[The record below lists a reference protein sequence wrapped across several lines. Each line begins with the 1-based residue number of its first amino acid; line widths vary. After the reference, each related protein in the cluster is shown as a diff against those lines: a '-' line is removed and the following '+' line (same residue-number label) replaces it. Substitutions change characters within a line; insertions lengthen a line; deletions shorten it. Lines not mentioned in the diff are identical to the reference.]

1 MVQESP
7 KIDRRT
13 AGDVEAE
20 LQQALFQLRDRNP
33 EWANFEPGAGLS
45 RAMVGIFSRLTEIV
59 IRRLN
64 GVPEKNF
71 LAFLDLLGAA
81 PLPPQPA
88 RVPLTF
94 TLAAGVVAEAVVRP
108 GTQVAAPPA
117 EGEKEPTIYETERE
131 LVVTAARLDSVFV
144 REPDQ
149 DRYADRSALVAAP
162 VPSGEPVFA
171 GDQRIEHIFYL
182 GHDAF
187 FGLPTLKEIRL
198 KVALTNDITP
208 DPPGDVQPDARLLRW
223 EIWDG
228 ARGISLSP
236 SLDTTSGL
244 TRSGEVVFTGAS
256 LTLHSPFPQLEVGGT
271 QSRWLRCRLLT
282 PITTSSARLD
292 TMVRESQLPF
302 IESVKIVVKL
312 DSNNQELPPDA
323 AFSNALPLDTTKD
336 FLPFGDSPKYGDTFY
351 FANRETLSK
360 AGAII
365 TLNVKST
372 DPASAGIK
380 PPAASNDLKLSW
392 EYWNGSK
399 WSELATV
406 DKTGLARVP
415 VRIPPVQFT
424 DTTKAL
430 TAPTGSVSFRLLPDA
445 AATTVNGVENIWV
458 RVRLVAGNYGV
469 PARYEPQLNKD
480 KLVEGYKLI
489 DATLAPPSL
498 SSLSVDYNL
507 VTEESTTDA
516 LVAYNDFA
524 FERASRSFKPFRPSI
539 DTEPTLYL
547 GFSLPRAGSPFPNRK
562 LSLFADAVAFRHG
575 ERYGPLWPNR
585 SRQAGDPGAIVE
597 HRFWLTNKSA
607 RPARFTL
614 RIYGSSWR
622 PSQLQS
628 FALGAGKS
636 EAVSIPVTIPGEKA
650 RGDKDRGFLL
660 LRNSEEPSFEY
671 GATFETFAVEQET
684 AKRSQLSWDY
694 WNGKEWA
701 SLAVRDDS
709 RGFILPGLIEFIAP
723 GDFAMRGEFGLDR
736 FWLRVRLKSGEY
748 KFAPYLN
755 RLLLNTM
762 MAAQTVT
769 VRDEMLGSSDASS
782 NQTRR
787 STRAPVLQGERLEVR
802 EPEMPSTDETARITS
817 EEGGDA
823 IRAVRDAAGL
833 VKEIWVRWH
842 AVPDFYSSG
851 ARDRHYVLDRLTGEV
866 RFGDGQNGMIPPA
879 MTGNLSLRRYQ
890 TGGGAS
896 GNRPAG
902 VITQLKTT
910 VPYIDKVINFVPAT
924 GGANAEDFSS
934 LIARAPRRL
943 RHGDRAVTLED
954 YEDLAKLA
962 SPEVARVKCVPLYDL
977 AADPDATRQK
987 LGFVSLIIVPRSL
1000 DPKPVPSLELLSRV
1014 RDYLDS
1020 HRSLN
1025 TDIAVVGPDYMRV
1038 DVEATLGVRSLEESR
1053 EVEVAVSRVL
1063 ARFLH
1068 PLTGGLEGEGW
1079 DFGRKPHKSDLYA
1092 LLEDTPGVDHVI
1104 ALRVGEFKER
1114 ADAATTDR
1122 FLVHSGTHKIS
1133 LTMEES

>member
-7 KIDRRT
+7 KIDHRT
-13 AGDVEAE
+13 AGHVEAE
-20 LQQALFQLRDRNP
+20 LQQALLQLRDRNP
-33 EWANFEPGAGLS
+33 EWANFDPGAGLS
-45 RAMVGIFSRLTEIV
+45 RAMTGIFSRLAEIV

-94 TLAAGVVAEAVVRP
+94 TLAAGVVTEAVVRP

-149 DRYADRSALVAAP
+149 DRYANRSAIVAAP

-187 FGLPTLKEIRL
+187 FSLPALKEIRL
-198 KVALTNDITP
+198 RVVLTRNITP
-208 DPPGDVQPDARLLRW
+208 DPPEAVQPDARLLQW

-228 ARGISLSP
+228 ANGIALSP
-236 SLDTTSGL
+236 SQDTTSGL
-244 TRSGEVVFTGAS
+244 TRSGDVVFSGAS
-256 LTLHSPFPQLEVGGT
+256 LTLHSPFPQLEVAGT

-282 PITTSSARLD
+282 PITTSSVRLD
-292 TMVRESQLPF
+292 LMVRESQLPS
-302 IESVKIVVKL
+302 IQSVRIVVRL
-312 DSNNQELPPDA
+312 DSNNQGLPPDA

-351 FANRETLSK
+351 VANRETLSK

-365 TLNVKST
+365 TLNIKST
-372 DPASAGIK
+372 DAASAGIK
-380 PPAASNDLKLSW
+380 PPAASNDLKLKW

-406 DKTGLARVP
+406 DKNGVVGVP
-415 VRIPPVQFT
+415 PLQFT

-430 TAPTGSVSFRLLPDA
+430 TALTGSVSFKLPLDA
-445 AATTVNGVENIWV
+445 AATTVNGVENVWV

-469 PARYEPQLNKD
+469 PARYEPLNKE
-480 KLVEGYKLI
+480 KLADGYRLI

-498 SSLSVDYNL
+498 VSLLVDYNL
-507 VTEESTTDA
+507 VTQESPADS

-524 FERASRSFKPFRPSI
+524 FERAGLSLKPFQPSK

-547 GFSLPRAGSPFPNRK
+547 GFSVPRADLPFPNRK

-575 ERYGPLWPNR
+575 EKYGTLWPSR
-585 SRQAGDPGAIVE
+585 SMQAGDRGAIVE
-597 HRFWLTNKSA
+597 HKFWLTNKSA
-607 RPARFTL
+607 RPARFRL
-614 RIYGSSWR
+614 QVYGSVWKSR
-622 PSQLQS
+622 ELRE
-628 FALGAGKS
+628 FALEVGEVK
-636 EAVSIPVTIPGEKA
+636 AVSIPVTIPGEAA

-660 LRNSEEPSFEY
+660 LTNLDAPAFEY
-671 GATFETFAVEQET
+671 GATFETVAVEQGA
-684 AKRSQLSWDY
+684 AKRSQLSWEY

-701 SLAVRDDS
+701 TLAVRDDS

-723 GDFAMRGEFGLDR
+723 GDFARRSAFGRDR

-748 KFAPYLN
+748 QFAPYLN

-769 VRDEMLGSSDASS
+769 IRDEILGSSDASS
-782 NQTRR
+782 DQRRR
-787 STRAPVLQGERLEVR
+787 STRAPVLPGERLEVR
-802 EPEMPSTDETARITS
+802 EPEMPSSDETVRITS

-833 VKEIWVRWH
+833 AKEIWVRWH

-866 RFGDGQNGMIPPA
+866 RFGDGQNGMIPPG

-896 GNRPAG
+896 GNRPAR

-910 VPYIDKVINFVPAT
+910 VPYIDKVINFAPAT
-924 GGANAEDFSS
+924 GGANAEDLAS
-934 LIARAPRRL
+934 LIARAPRTL
-943 RHGDRAVTLED
+943 RHANRAVTLED

-977 AADPDATRQK
+977 AADPDATRQQ
-987 LGFVSLIIVPRSL
+987 LGFVSVIVVPRSVE
-1000 DPKPVPSLELLSRV
+1000 PKPVPSLELLSRV

-1025 TDIAVVGPDYMRV
+1025 ADIAVVGPDYMRV
-1038 DVEATLGVRSLEESR
+1038 DVEATLGVKSLEGSR
-1053 EVEVAVSRVL
+1053 DVEVAVSQAL

-1104 ALRVGEFKER
+1104 TLRVGEFPER
-1114 ADAATTDR
+1114 ADAATTER
-1122 FLVHSGTHKIS
+1122 FLVYSGTHKIS

>member
-7 KIDRRT
+7 KIDHRT

-20 LQQALFQLRDRNP
+20 LQQALLKLRDRNP
-33 EWANFEPGAGLS
+33 DWANFDPGAGLS

-94 TLAAGVVAEAVVRP
+94 TLAAGVVTEAVVRP

-131 LVVTAARLDSVFV
+131 LVVTAARLDSVFL

-149 DRYADRSALVAAP
+149 DRYADRNVLVDAA

-187 FGLPTLKEIRL
+187 FSLPALKEIRL
-198 KVALTNDITP
+198 RVNLTNNITP
-208 DPPGDVQPDARLLRW
+208 DPDPRSLAW

-228 ARGISLSP
+228 ALGIPLSP
-236 SLDTTSGL
+236 SFDTTFGL
-244 TRSGEVVFTGAS
+244 TRSGDMVFSGAS
-256 LTLHSPFPQLEVGGT
+256 LTSHSPFPQLEVAGT

-282 PITTSSARLD
+282 PITTSSVRLD
-292 TMVRESQLPF
+292 TMVRESQLPS
-302 IESVKIVVKL
+302 IESVRIAVRV
-312 DSNNQELPPDA
+312 DSNNLGLPPDA

-336 FLPFGDSPKYGDTFY
+336 FLPFGDNPKYGDTFY
-351 FANRETLSK
+351 VANRETLSK
-360 AGAII
+360 AGSVV

-372 DPASAGIK
+372 DPTSAGIK
-380 PPAASNDLKLSW
+380 PPAASKDLKLSW

-406 DKTGLARVP
+406 DS
-415 VRIPPVQFT
+415 
-424 DTTKAL
+424 TKAL
-430 TAPTGSVSFRLLPDA
+430 TAPTGSVSFKLPLDA
-445 AATTVNGVENIWV
+445 AASTVNGVENIWV
-458 RVRLVAGNYGV
+458 RVRIVAGNYGV
-469 PARYEPQLNKD
+469 PARYEPINKL
-480 KLVEGYKLI
+480 KLSDGYSLI

-498 SSLSVDYNL
+498 SSLTLDYNL
-507 VTEESTTDA
+507 VTEESTAAA

-524 FERASRSFKPFRPSI
+524 FERASPSLKPFRPSK
-539 DTEPTLYL
+539 DREKTLYL
-547 GFSLPRAGSPFPNRK
+547 GFSLPRPDAPFPNRN
-562 LSLFADAVAFRHG
+562 LSIFADAVAFRHG
-575 ERYGPLWPNR
+575 EIYGSLWPDR
-585 SRQAGDPGAIVE
+585 SRQAGDPGAIVQ
-597 HRFWLTNKSA
+597 HRFWLTNNSA

-614 RIYGSSWR
+614 QIYGSAWR
-622 PSQLQS
+622 QQQL
-628 FALGAGKS
+628 LGFDLEVGES
-636 EAVSIPVTIPGEKA
+636 TAVSIPVTIPGEAA
-650 RGDKDRGFLL
+650 RGDKDRGFLV
-660 LRNSEEPSFEY
+660 LRNLDETGFEY

-684 AKRSQLSWDY
+684 ARRSQLSWEY

-701 SLAVRDDS
+701 ALAARDDS

-723 GDFAMRGEFGLDR
+723 GDFAKRSEFGRDR

-748 KFAPYLN
+748 QFAPYLN

-769 VRDEMLGSSDASS
+769 VSDEMLGSSDASG
-782 NQTRR
+782 NQRRR
-787 STRAPVLQGERLEVR
+787 STRAPILRGERLEVR
-802 EPEMPSTDETARITS
+802 EPEMPSADETARITR
-817 EEGGDA
+817 ENGGDDT
-823 IRAVRDAAGL
+823 IRTVKDAAG
-833 VKEIWVRWH
+833 VTKEIWVRWH

-896 GNRPAG
+896 GNRPAR

-910 VPYIDKVINFVPAT
+910 VPYIDKVINFAPAT
-924 GGANAEDFSS
+924 GGANAEDLSS
-934 LIARAPRRL
+934 LIARAPRTL

-962 SPEVARVKCVPLYDL
+962 SPEVARVKCVPLYNL
-977 AADPDATRQK
+977 AADPDATRQQ

-1000 DPKPVPSLELLSRV
+1000 ESKPVPSLELLSRV

-1025 TDIAVVGPDYMRV
+1025 ADIAVVGPDYMRV
-1038 DVEATLGVRSLEESR
+1038 DVEATLGVTSLEGSR
-1053 EVEVAVSRVL
+1053 EVEVAVSLAL

-1068 PLTGGLEGEGW
+1068 PLTGGLEREGW

-1104 ALRVGEFKER
+1104 SLRVGEFKER
-1114 ADAATTDR
+1114 ADAATTER

-1133 LTMEES
+1133 LTMEEA